1 MGICNGRSKRRGTF
15 CALVE
20 LFQTGKLA
28 SHFGK
33 MLASFGLA
41 STKLLKSALGKINGT
56 LRVLAALGRR
66 GEFGIELLRTT
77 PAVFERGRQIFHLLI
92 ELVET
97 RCIHRI
103 LELRI
108 RDRLFDL
115 DVFKRRCIGGTLG
128 IALIARERGDGN
140 VELFT
145 TRMELLGCRS
155 SLVHILS
162 RNMRCSAHLIKLG
175 RNLFE
180 LVRNA
185 FTLMFRRR

>member
-1 MGICNGRSKRRGTF
+1 
-15 CALVE
+15 
-20 LFQTGKLA
+20 
-28 SHFGK
+28 

-108 RDRLFDL
+108 RDRLFDF

-128 IALIARERGDGN
+128 ITLIVRERGDEN